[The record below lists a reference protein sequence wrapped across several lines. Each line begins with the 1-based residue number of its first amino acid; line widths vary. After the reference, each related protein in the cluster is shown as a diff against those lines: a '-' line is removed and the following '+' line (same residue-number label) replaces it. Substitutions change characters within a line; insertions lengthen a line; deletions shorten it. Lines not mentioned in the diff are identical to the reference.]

1 MKQIYSRAGSFGN
14 ILGLRCSTV
23 WLALFLLLSFS
34 SCTITRDKC
43 NQLYPPIVMH
53 SSDTVIQVTETIIHD
68 TTFIAADES
77 SIEITFEADSQ
88 NNVQVTSV
96 TNKAGK
102 RSNIDFRTERN
113 NKLLHAMFDC
123 NCDSFN
129 IYHTFKD
136 RDTSSAITHNNT
148 AITIVEKEK
157 ELKGG
162 QKFTLL
168 VGPWCI
174 GILSLQLILIL
185 LYLGYKIAKI
195 ATPQGAAIT
204 GIQTGLSWF
213 GKLFKR
219 GSS

>member
-1 MKQIYSRAGSFGN
+1 MF
-14 ILGLRCSTV
+14 
-23 WLALFLLLSFS
+23 
-34 SCTITRDKC
+34 KC
-43 NQLYPPIVMH
+43 
-53 SSDTVIQVTETIIHD
+53 
-68 TTFIAADES
+68 
-77 SIEITFEADSQ
+77 
-88 NNVQVTSV
+88 
-96 TNKAGK
+96 K
-102 RSNIDFRTERN
+102 
-113 NKLLHAMFDC
+113 
-123 NCDSFN
+123 CDSES
-129 IYHTFKD
+129 IYLAFKF

-148 AITIVEKEK
+148 AISIVEKEK

-168 VGPWCI
+168 VGPWAI
-174 GILSLQLILIL
+174 GILSLQIILIL

>member
-1 MKQIYSRAGSFGN
+1 MKKIYSRAGSFGN
-14 ILGLRCSTV
+14 ILGLRCLTV
-23 WLALFLLLSFS
+23 WLALFLLFSFS
-34 SCTITRDKC
+34 SCRVTRDRC
-43 NQLYPPIVMH
+43 NQLYPPIVTH
-53 SSDTVIQVTETIIHD
+53 SSDTIIQITETIIHD

-77 SIEITFEADSQ
+77 IIELTFEADSQ

-102 RSNIDFRTERN
+102 RSSIDFRTETN
-113 NKLLHAMFDC
+113 NKVLHAMFDC
-123 NCDSFN
+123 KCDSLD

-148 AITIVEKEK
+148 SISIVEKEK
-157 ELKGG
+157 ELEGG

-168 VGPWCI
+168 IGPWAI

-204 GIQTGLSWF
+204 GIKTGLSWF